1 MTGRVSGYIRNKKG
15 IAYNSVC
22 RKSSFDQDGRGP
34 HHIGDV
40 PKQRIQADIMIAAIR
55 KLTFRLRTP
64 HVVILGEEPLGA
76 MLGRV
81 FQLGKTGPIRIGV

>member
-22 RKSSFDQDGRGP
+22 QKSSFDQDGRGP
-34 HHIGDV
+34 HYIGDV
-40 PKQRIQADIMIAAIR
+40 PKQRIQADVTIATIR
-55 KLTFRLRTP
+55 KLTFGLETP
-64 HVVILGEEPLGA
+64 HVVILGEEPLDA

-81 FQLGKTGPIRIGV
+81 FQLGKIGPIRIGV

>member
-1 MTGRVSGYIRNKKG
+1 MREYSVHLNVVKKHG
-15 IAYNSVC
+15 LPSQQERRIATQEEGKATYHPQRAC
-22 RKSSFDQDGRGP
+22 GP
-34 HHIGDV
+34 
-40 PKQRIQADIMIAAIR
+40 QRYLIASIR
-55 KLTFRLRTP
+55 KLTFGLRTP